1 MQNVPFIL
9 LRNCQKL
16 SISVPSIAHTEEN
29 KTSRSYAKNER
40 LCRHDDEC
48 NQKNYIVKFLNT
60 NFISALLYF
69 SRQIEIECK
78 GGQ

>member
-29 KTSRSYAKNER
+29 KTSRSYAKMR
-40 LCRHDDEC
+40 IYVGMILD
-48 NQKNYIVKFLNT
+48 KN
-60 NFISALLYF
+60 
-69 SRQIEIECK
+69 
-78 GGQ
+78 